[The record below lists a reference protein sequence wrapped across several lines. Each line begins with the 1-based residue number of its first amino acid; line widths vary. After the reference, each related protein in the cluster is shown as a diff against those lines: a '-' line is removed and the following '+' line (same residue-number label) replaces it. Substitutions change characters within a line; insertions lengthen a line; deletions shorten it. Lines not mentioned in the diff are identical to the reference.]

1 MVDLQNF
8 VDGIRSFDTSLLLVP
23 GSKGS
28 VWLSDPPLMLG
39 NIDVSQHYCIAS
51 NVEIL
56 PYANRPALSAGNP
69 RCNIILNLG
78 NAWVGVFGMTSV
90 TDLEYARIDVDYAG
104 VVRRMTAEL
113 HALGADHVI
122 AMDPLEDIAL
132 LALAVGPDA
141 VFWWAGPCVRV
152 RRARRQAGSGG

>member
-1 MVDLQNF
+1 MVYLQNF
-8 VDGIRSFDTSLLLVP
+8 VDGIRSFDASLLVVP

-28 VWLSDPPLMLG
+28 VWFSDPPLMLG
-39 NIDVSQHYCIAS
+39 NIGVSHHYCNAS
-51 NVEIL
+51 NVEFL
-56 PYANRPALSAGNP
+56 PYANSPALSAGNP

-78 NAWVGVFGMTSV
+78 NAWVGVFGLTSE

-122 AMDPLEDIAL
+122 ALDPLEDVAL

-141 VFWWAGPCVRV
+141 VFWWAVPCVRV
-152 RRARRQAGSGG
+152 RMARRQAGSGG

>member
-1 MVDLQNF
+1 MDLQNF
-8 VDGIRSFDTSLLLVP
+8 VDGIRSFDASLLLVP

-78 NAWVGVFGMTSV
+78 NAWVGVFGLTSV
-90 TDLEYARIDVDYAG
+90 TDLMRFFGAQGTSAG
-104 VVRRMTAEL
+104 WQWRLIPRCTRHWWFRWPGV
-113 HALGADHVI
+113 
-122 AMDPLEDIAL
+122 
-132 LALAVGPDA
+132 LAKSIPH
-141 VFWWAGPCVRV
+141 
-152 RRARRQAGSGG
+152 